1 MAHSAPILTPSQF
14 QDAINAC
21 NRTRYSVRNRA
32 LLYVQVATAFRAC
45 ELRRVTIGQFLDEKG
60 EIKETF
66 KLPKR
71 MTKGQTKDK
80 TVYFTNQRAKQALTE
95 YLDWYRQ
102 NCEKKRRPFSRD
114 LLLFPS
120 ERGGEYH
127 KTAIVRLF
135 KLIYRKA
142 GLDEA
147 RSHSLRR
154 TKLTEIHKQ
163 TGSIVA
169 VKEVAGHND
178 IRTSARYIEVDPLE
192 LLKVGKKSKY

>member
-1 MAHSAPILTPSQF
+1 MAHSAPVLNPSQF
-14 QDAINAC
+14 QDALNAC
-21 NRTRYSVRNRA
+21 YRTRYSMRNRA

-45 ELRRVTIGQFLDEKG
+45 ELRRVTIGQFVREDGQMNKA
-60 EIKETF
+60 F
-66 KLPKR
+66 KLPKQ
-71 MTKGQTKDK
+71 MTKGQKKDD
-80 TVYFTNQRAKQALTE
+80 TVYFTNQRAIEALQE
-95 YLDWYRQ
+95 YLAWYKAD
-102 NCEKKRRPFSRD
+102 CEKRRQPFSRD

-142 GLDEA
+142 GLHDM

-163 TGSIVA
+163 TGSVKA
-169 VKEVAGHND
+169 VQVVGRHND
-178 IRTSARYIEVDPLE
+178 IRTSARYVEIDPLE
-192 LLKVGKKSKY
+192 ILKLGMKSKY